1 MIRLQ
6 RPALVDAIPDAKV
19 RAALAER
26 RHGAASLSPRDAKI
40 TSRWDSFVGE
50 KGRDRA
56 VGHAV
61 CAAVRAYCRA
71 KCAYCEAP
79 EAMTIDHVWPKSE
92 HPARMFDWDNLLAAC
107 RDCNTSKRS
116 SFPLDERGVPLLI
129 DPTRVDPL
137 NHFRWNHVTGECV
150 HDPQDPHAHHT
161 FQAFDLDRL
170 KRERMEKLLN
180 LRFLLTQALGSVED
194 RSALHQRLRG
204 AGRRSPLPVHRTIV
218 PPVSPKRP
226 RATARG
232 SRPRRHP
239 RHPPLGGAVAAAP
252 RQRRVAAV
260 GGSRDELLTRALGH
274 FG

>member
-26 RHGAASLSPRDAKI
+26 RHGAASLRPRDAKI

-116 SFPLDERGVPLLI
+116 SFPLDERGAPLLI

-137 NHFRWNHVTGECV
+137 DHFRWNHVTGECV
-150 HDPQDPHAHHT
+150 HDPQDPRAHHT

-170 KRERMEKLLN
+170 KRERMEKLIN

-194 RSALHQRLRG
+194 RSALHQRLR
-204 AGRRSPLPVHRTIV
+204 AELDADRPYLCIVRSYLLYPPNDRERRL
-218 PPVSPKRP
+218 
-226 RATARG
+226 
-232 SRPRRHP
+232 
-239 RHPPLGGAVAAAP
+239 VAAAL
-252 RQRRVAAV
+252 AAIPDILLWVEPWLLPPANVVWPPLV
-260 GGSRDELLTRALGH
+260 GRETSC
-274 FG
+274 